1 MGPEQARR
9 VPALRQPGRDR
20 RRQRPRRGRQRQ
32 QHLPLPQPRSPPRR
46 TTLCASATHGSG
58 VPAAP
63 AEEPAT
69 ASESACP
76 HSRSYELRLP
86 VADDWEV
93 AEAEGLLDVL
103 VLDPVGASEIGDG
116 SGDPQGAMEPA
127 GAETEAVHGGHEEA
141 PGG

>member
-1 MGPEQARR
+1 MG
-9 VPALRQPGRDR
+9 V
-20 RRQRPRRGRQRQ
+20 
-32 QHLPLPQPRSPPRR
+32 
-46 TTLCASATHGSG
+46 AS
-58 VPAAP
+58 PAAP

-69 ASESACP
+69 ASEPPCP

-127 GAETEAVHGGHEEA
+127 GAETEAVHGGPEEA